1 MGFHG
6 GIVVNGDFPQFPAPR
21 GPHSQ
26 QHGYVPPQPEYFAH
40 NANGELAPFGY
51 AFNVLGE
58 LVLYPY
64 APWSEGPQMAWED
77 PQNPEYLEYAQG
89 RTTIEGQP
97 SADPRLP
104 ARYGKHAMTGATPPV
119 THEDVAIVP
128 QSAYLDRQGDDVPQQ
143 DVGTRSLVVFDAP
156 SSPARTRY
164 ILGRELLA
172 VVQVDSPQEGSPLL
186 VVPVGDSLITAPATA
201 PVAFFG
207 GVVALGVCQIGHLG
221 TSTQLVFDVLPGSL
235 VKIPT
240 VDSFMKISGRMS
252 PEYFAN
258 QTVGAL
264 RQYLLFPGGPVLTN
278 DSFSD
283 LPPNIMELQGN
294 LPGTIVAAG
303 VSGNPISYSGWCG
316 AGLSP
321 TPDQETLPVRIF
333 RGSVL
338 SSAAAG
344 APTNATRIPIP
355 RGARSVAV
363 FGGIFNPA
371 LGVPSVPVTWVENLD
386 VAGAVL
392 GPFPSDGES
401 PIPIVKNATSIDVF
415 GGNSVA
421 AGDLEIPFFAYFFIN
436 V

>member
-1 MGFHG
+1 MNG
-6 GIVVNGDFPQFPAPR
+6 GFPQQGFPALR

-26 QHGYVPPQPEYFAH
+26 QHGYVPPLPEYFAQ
-40 NANGELAPFGY
+40 NANGELAPLGY
-51 AFNVLGE
+51 AFNIQGE
-58 LVLYPY
+58 LVVYPY
-64 APWSEGPQMAWED
+64 APWSEGPQFAWED

-119 THEDVAIVP
+119 THQDVAIVP
-128 QSAYLDRQGDDVPQQ
+128 QSAYLDRQGDWVPQQ
-143 DVGTRSLVVFDAP
+143 DEGTGSQAIFDAP
-156 SSPARTRY
+156 ASPARTRY

-172 VVQVDSPQEGSPLL
+172 VVQVDPPQEGSPLL
-186 VVPVGDSLITAPATA
+186 VVPVGSSLIVPPAVA

-207 GVVALGVCQIGHLG
+207 GAVALGVCQIGHLG
-221 TSTQLVFDVLPGSL
+221 TSTQLVFDVLPGAF
-235 VKIPT
+235 VKLPT
-240 VDSFMKISGRMS
+240 VDSFMKITGRMS
-252 PEYFAN
+252 PEYFAS
-258 QTVGAL
+258 TTTGSL

-278 DSFSD
+278 DSFSN

-303 VSGNPISYSGWCG
+303 VAGNPINYSGWCG

-321 TPDQETLPVRIF
+321 TPDQETLPVRVF

-338 SSAAAG
+338 SSAAAP
-344 APTNATRIPIP
+344 ATPTNASRIPIP
-355 RGARSVAV
+355 RGAISVAV
-363 FGGIFNPA
+363 FGGIYNPTLA
-371 LGVPSVPVTWVENLD
+371 VPSVSITWTQNLD
-386 VAGAVL
+386 VAGATL

-401 PIPIVKNATSIDVF
+401 PIPIPKNATSIDVF
-415 GGNSVA
+415 GGNSAA
-421 AGDLEIPFFAYFFIN
+421 AGDLEIPFFAYFYIN